1 MILPEQV
8 QLNHV
13 VAIEEETGKMLAQ
26 GLLLAT
32 FLVIAVII
40 VSKKVK
46 G

>member
-1 MILPEQV
+1 VILPDQV

-13 VAIEEETGKMLAQ
+13 VAVEKETGKMLAL
-26 GLLLAT
+26 GMVLAT

-40 VSKKVK
+40 VSKKMK